1 MTVDEVQ
8 AKLEGLKKKYIP
20 FTDFNFENDLSI
32 EEYIYRI
39 GKWFKSLLDEFETLE
54 ETATNAV
61 TESAANAETAQEAAE
76 TATSAAETATSAA
89 EEAQGYAETS
99 AQTLQDAKD
108 YADTQ
113 DSSTLQDAKDYAD
126 TQDSSTLQDAKDYA
140 DSQDATTLQDAKDY
154 ADTQDAVNLQSAK
167 SYTDNKIDNSLTKRN
182 IIIVAD
188 SYADTYYSGDNS
200 STGKTFLDYLAESKS
215 NNWTIYSIVQSGSSF
230 LGLDSNQSLK
240 YINVLQNISGIDD
253 NNKITDLIVVGG
265 WNDVENLS
273 TYGKS
278 EAQLQT
284 AINQFCSYVN
294 TTYPNARILLVPVG
308 TSVFNTTQRIPYIK
322 MLNNYTDP
330 TLSGSKFFSMQD
342 ADCILTDTT
351 MFRANQWIHPNNK
364 GGKAIANAILNTLN
378 GEGIGIHRQWWN
390 AVNGG
395 TGNLSGIV
403 EDINN
408 NIITLNSAFYEY
420 QNGRNIEFMMMNTEI
435 YCDNGWYFS
444 GLQHGTNSYKKICTL
459 SDPIFVGSNFAD
471 MSMSVPVLVKDTNN
485 NWYDC
490 MGSIK
495 LFGKE
500 VHLALNNVNSSSG
513 WQGINA
519 AYIGISGINTMR
531 GDAGLCNL

>member
-8 AKLEGLKKKYIP
+8 AKLEAIKKKYIP
-20 FTDFNFENDLSI
+20 FTDFNFENDLSV

-54 ETATNAV
+54 ETATTAV
-61 TESAANAETAQEAAE
+61 TESAANAETA
-76 TATSAAETATSAA
+76 SNAAETATSAA

-99 AQTLQDAKD
+99 AETLQNAKDYAKDYADAQDADTLQDAKDYADTKDADTLQDAKD

-113 DSSTLQDAKDYAD
+113 DAD
-126 TQDSSTLQDAKDYA
+126 
-140 DSQDATTLQDAKDY
+140 TLQDAKDY
-154 ADTQDAVNLQSAK
+154 ADTQDAVNLQTAK
-167 SYTDNKIDNSLTKRN
+167 SYADNKIDESLSKRN

-188 SYADTYYSGDNS
+188 SYGDIYYSGDNS
-200 STGKTFLDYLAESKS
+200 STGKTFLDYLSESKS
-215 NNWTIYSIVQSGSSF
+215 NNWTIHSIVQSGSSF
-230 LGLDSNQSLK
+230 LGLDTNQSLK
-240 YINVLQNISGIDD
+240 YISVLQNISGVSD
-253 NNKITDLIVVGG
+253 NDKITDLIVVGG

-273 TYGKS
+273 TYGKT

-308 TSVFNTTQRIPYIK
+308 TSVFNTTQRISYIK

-351 MFRANQWIHPNNK
+351 MFRANQWVHPNDK

-378 GEGIGIHRQWWN
+378 GEGIGIHRQWFN

-395 TGNLSGIV
+395 SGNLSGIV
-403 EDINN
+403 EDIND
-408 NIITLNSAFYEY
+408 NIITLISAFYEY

-459 SDPIFVGSNFAD
+459 NNPIFVGSNFAD
-471 MSMSVPVLVKDTNN
+471 MSMTVPVLVKDTDN
-485 NWYDC
+485 NWHDC

-500 VHLALNNVNSSSG
+500 VQLALNNVNASSG
-513 WQGINA
+513 WEGINA